1 MSVTPELPENE
12 PVVEAPLLPRAGAS
26 PQLIGEM
33 ALRVRYVECDPMGV
47 AHHGSY
53 LAWFEMARTEMLRAS
68 GVSYAELE
76 AAGYLLVI
84 AKLDVRYREPARY
97 DDRLLIRSKVIG
109 GSRVK
114 IDHEYEVFKL
124 SGDEPGVAGEKV
136 ITAARTTLACIGRS
150 GALRSLPD
158 WLVVGG

>member
-1 MSVTPELPENE
+1 MSTSPELSGNE
-12 PVVEAPLLPRAGAS
+12 PAGEAMLLPRAGAA
-26 PQLIGEM
+26 PLLRDEM
-33 ALRVRYVECDPMGV
+33 TLRVRYVECDPMGV

-97 DDRLLIRSKVIG
+97 DDRLLIRTKVIG

-124 SGDEPGVAGEKV
+124 SGAEPGVPGDKV
-136 ITAARTTLACIGRS
+136 ITAAKTTLACVGRS

-158 WLVVGG
+158 WLVAGG

>member
-1 MSVTPELPENE
+1 MSVPPDLPYKKSTTQAALTARN
-12 PVVEAPLLPRAGAS
+12 GS
-26 PQLIGEM
+26 QPQLAAEM
-33 ALRVRYVECDPMGV
+33 SLRVRYVECDPMGV

-76 AAGYLLVI
+76 AKGYLLVI
-84 AKLDVRYREPARY
+84 IKLDVRYREPARY
-97 DDRLLIRSKVIG
+97 DDRLLIRSRLVG

-124 SGDEPGVAGEKV
+124 SGNEPEVPGDKV
-136 ITAARTTLACIGRS
+136 ITAARTTLACVGRD
-150 GALRSLPD
+150 GKPRPLPD
-158 WLVVGG
+158 WLTAGG